1 MLQDHA
7 VRSPLAAAK
16 EDRMRRLGIV
26 TPLANE
32 KDTFD
37 EFFTRVQ
44 KQLQPQD
51 LLFLVFDNACK
62 DGTVDRAR
70 AFAAEDPR
78 IKVIFA
84 PENRCVVDAYFRG
97 YREALNAGCDWVL
110 EMDGG
115 LSHRP
120 EEIPRFRE
128 AMEQG
133 FDYAGGSRF
142 VEGGS
147 FDGRFSRRFIS
158 RGGTFLSNTLL
169 GTKMRDMTSG
179 FECFTREALTHIV
192 NRGVR
197 AKRHFFQTEIRT
209 MMHDWKWTE
218 VPINYGCPSKSVGQA
233 SLKEAFTILFQMYK
247 ERKAARKAA
256 PAPLEEAD
264 KAAKPVGIA
273 A

>member
-1 MLQDHA
+1 MG
-7 VRSPLAAAK
+7 K
-16 EDRMRRLGIV
+16 LGIV

-37 EFFTRVQ
+37 EFISRVQ

-51 LLFLVFDNACK
+51 LIFLVFDNVCK

-70 AFAAEDPR
+70 EVAAADPR
-78 IKVIFA
+78 VRVVWA

-97 YREALNAGCDWVL
+97 YKEALAAGCDWIL

-120 EEIPRFRE
+120 EEIPRFRD
-128 AMEQG
+128 AMAAG
-133 FDYAGGSRF
+133 YDYAGGSRF
-142 VEGGS
+142 MEGGS
-147 FDGRFSRRFIS
+147 FDGRMSRKCIS

-169 GTKMRDMTSG
+169 GTKMHDMTSG
-179 FECFTREALTHIV
+179 YECFTREALTHIL
-192 NRGVR
+192 NKGVR

-218 VPINYGCPSKSVGQA
+218 VPINYGCPSKSVGKA
-233 SLKEAFTILFQMYK
+233 SLSEAFKILWLLHK
-247 ERKAARKAA
+247 ERKAARKAGEATVKA
-256 PAPLEEAD
+256 PAG
-264 KAAKPVGIA
+264 AAA
-273 A
+273 